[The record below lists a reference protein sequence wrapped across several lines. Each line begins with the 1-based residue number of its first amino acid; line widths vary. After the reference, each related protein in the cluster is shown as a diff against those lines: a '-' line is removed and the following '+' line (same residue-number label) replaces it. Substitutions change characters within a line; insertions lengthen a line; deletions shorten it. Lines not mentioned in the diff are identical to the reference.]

1 MMIMPLVFGGMM
13 FFFPAGLVLY
23 WCVNNTLSI
32 LQQWS
37 ITRPSSARPKPP
49 QPLIAEHGMK
59 TGLQGPVF
67 LGCVTLEPPLPPR
80 RAADFG

>member
-37 ITRPSSARPKPP
+37 ITRAIQR
-49 QPLIAEHGMK
+49 K
-59 TGLQGPVF
+59 T
-67 LGCVTLEPPLPPR
+67 E
-80 RAADFG
+80 AAASR

>member
-37 ITRPSSARPKPP
+37 ITRAIQR
-49 QPLIAEHGMK
+49 K
-59 TGLQGPVF
+59 T
-67 LGCVTLEPPLPPR
+67 EAAA
-80 RAADFG
+80 AADRGTRQ